1 MKNRYAF
8 NAAITAL
15 LLAAVRLSA
24 QPAAAQSAVAEK
36 TAAQSAAAELAKRV
50 ITIEEAVDLAMENNI
65 QLSSQAV
72 DVRMKKADADF
83 AWNVFIPSVQATGT
97 MARSNTVSNPMGSL
111 MKTLNPFYKEPE
123 LVEKDHW
130 TAMGGLTISLN
141 LNAALLEG
149 LRATRQG
156 YEAGLLTLEQA
167 RRQTAQNV
175 KKSFYGILV
184 QEESLKLAR
193 SKLASSEER
202 LRQTGVNYK
211 NGLVPEL
218 AYLQTQLAV
227 ETQKPAIQEAEL
239 NLAQQ
244 KSMFAFLLNLP
255 AGTELELSG
264 EIRPT
269 LVQHNA
275 DDLVS
280 KHLGSRLDLA
290 ILSKNIEMLETQKRA
305 TILQIYTPSLALSQS
320 FSPRISAIDDPWLEK
335 DSWSD
340 SGAFSLT
347 LAWNLTNMLPFSQT
361 ARGIADIDDNRVKLE
376 QSMLQASYAAELEI
390 RNLVRKLDK
399 SRAAIAAMEMN
410 VSIAEKAWKLS
421 EAGYRAGT
429 IEYLDLKDAENSLM
443 QARLGVLAEKFTYL
457 STSLDLETAVNAA
470 L

>member
-1 MKNRYAF
+1 MTHHSLPDRRRMIGRSGF
-8 NAAITAL
+8 RVAIASI
-15 LLAAVRLSA
+15 AVLFFGVVHST
-24 QPAAAQSAVAEK
+24 AEK
-36 TAAQSAAAELAKRV
+36 RV
-50 ITIEEAVDLAMENNI
+50 LTIDEAVTLALENNI
-65 QLSSQAV
+65 QLASQAI
-72 DVRMKKADADF
+72 DLRMKKADADF

-97 MARSNTVSNPMGSL
+97 LARTNNVSNPMASL
-111 MKTLNPFYKEPE
+111 MQVVNPLYTEPE
-123 LVEKDHW
+123 LTEQDHW
-130 TAMGGLTISLN
+130 TAMGGLTVSLN
-141 LNAALLEG
+141 LNAALIEG

-156 YEAGLLTLEQA
+156 YEAGILTWEQA
-167 RRQTAQNV
+167 RQQTTQNV

-193 SKLASSEER
+193 EKLATSEER
-202 LRQTGVNYK
+202 LRQTGINYR

-255 AGTELELSG
+255 AGTDIELSG
-264 EIRPT
+264 EIHPT

-275 DDLVS
+275 DDLVK

-290 ILSKNIEMLETQKRA
+290 LLSKNIALLQTQKRA
-305 TILQIYTPSLALSQS
+305 QLLQLYTPSLALSQS
-320 FSPRISAIDDPWLEK
+320 FSPRISAIDDPWFNP
-335 DSWSD
+335 DSWTDS

-347 LAWNLTNMLPFSQT
+347 LAWNLTNMLPFSQS
-361 ARGIADIDDNRVKLE
+361 ARGIDDINDNRIKLE
-376 QSMLQASYAAELEI
+376 LALTQSAYAAELEI

-399 SRAAIAAMEMN
+399 SRSSIQAMEMN

-429 IEYLDLKDAENSLM
+429 IEYLDLKDAENTLM
-443 QARLGVLAEKFTYL
+443 QARLGVLAEKYTWL
-457 STSLDLETAVNAA
+457 STSFDLEAAVNSV
-470 L
+470 LEPIQE

>member
-1 MKNRYAF
+1 
-8 NAAITAL
+8 
-15 LLAAVRLSA
+15 
-24 QPAAAQSAVAEK
+24 
-36 TAAQSAAAELAKRV
+36 KRV
-50 ITIEEAVDLAMENNI
+50 LTIDEAVTLALENNI
-65 QLSSQAV
+65 QLASQAI
-72 DVRMKKADADF
+72 DLRMKKADADF

-97 MARSNTVSNPMGSL
+97 LARTNNVSNPMASL
-111 MKTLNPFYKEPE
+111 MQVVNPLYTEPE
-123 LVEKDHW
+123 LTEQDHW
-130 TAMGGLTISLN
+130 TAMGGLTVSLN
-141 LNAALLEG
+141 LNAALIEG

-156 YEAGLLTLEQA
+156 YEAGILTWEQA
-167 RRQTAQNV
+167 RQQTTQNV

-193 SKLASSEER
+193 EKLATSEER
-202 LRQTGVNYK
+202 LRQTGINYR

-255 AGTELELSG
+255 AGTDIELSG
-264 EIRPT
+264 EIHPT

-275 DDLVS
+275 DDLVK

-290 ILSKNIEMLETQKRA
+290 LLSKNIALLQTQKRA
-305 TILQIYTPSLALSQS
+305 QLLQLYTPSLALSQS
-320 FSPRISAIDDPWLEK
+320 FSPRISAIDDPWFNP
-335 DSWSD
+335 DSWTDS

-347 LAWNLTNMLPFSQT
+347 LAWNLTNMLPFSQA
-361 ARGIADIDDNRVKLE
+361 ARGIDDINDNRIKLE
-376 QSMLQASYAAELEI
+376 LALTQSAYAAELEI

-399 SRAAIAAMEMN
+399 SRSSIQAMEMN

-429 IEYLDLKDAENSLM
+429 IEYLDLKDAENTLM
-443 QARLGVLAEKFTYL
+443 QARLGVLAEKYTWL
-457 STSLDLETAVNAA
+457 STSFDLEAAVNSV
-470 L
+470 LEPIQE